1 MFEFEDKETMSIE
14 SWSHVRRVSDD
25 RDGNT
30 KFAVQHSPTS
40 PLCGVSGRSGGL
52 SGQQT
57 NLLNCRK
64 GFATLHTT
72 KALSPLSF
80 LNKLRLVRAMGRK
93 DEVTGKRCSDISRL
107 WAKMINFSSSR
118 FLGFPSCQRVSLFA
132 PRFSVQDQALLTSGS
147 INDPLALRQVNVR
160 LCVLL

>member
-1 MFEFEDKETMSIE
+1 MFELEDKETMSIE

-64 GFATLHTT
+64 GFVTLHTT
-72 KALSPLSF
+72 KALSPSSF
-80 LNKLRLVRAMGRK
+80 FNKLRLVRAMGRK
-93 DEVTGKRCSDISRL
+93 DKVTGKHCSDKSCL

-118 FLGFPSCQRVSLFA
+118 FLGFLSFQGVSLFA
-132 PRFSVQDQALLTSGS
+132 PRFSVQDQALSTSGS

-160 LCVLL
+160 LYVLL